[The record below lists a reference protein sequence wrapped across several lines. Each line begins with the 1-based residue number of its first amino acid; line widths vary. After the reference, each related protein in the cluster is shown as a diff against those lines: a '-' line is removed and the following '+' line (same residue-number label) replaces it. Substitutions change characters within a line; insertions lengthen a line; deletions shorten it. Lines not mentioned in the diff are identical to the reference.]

1 MDAYPTSARRFLI
14 KTMLIRYKK
23 LLEKAKVTYKI
34 PDKKYEELC
43 ELFLNPEFVC
53 GTLNKKKEKSDES
66 DESDEYDDSD
76 SD

>member
-1 MDAYPTSARRFLI
+1 MEKYPISARRFVI

-23 LLEKAKVTYKI
+23 LLEKAKVVYKI

-53 GTLNKKKEKSDES
+53 GTLNKNKEDSES
-66 DESDEYDDSD
+66 SD
-76 SD
+76 SDGSDDS

>member
-1 MDAYPTSARRFLI
+1 MEKYPISARRFVI

-23 LLEKAKVTYKI
+23 LLEKAKVVYKI

-53 GTLNKKKEKSDES
+53 GTFNKEKEDSES
-66 DESDEYDDSD
+66 SD
-76 SD
+76 SDGSDDS